1 MSNVEKA
8 PVNVLKQSDKN
19 VLVETSMVVKG
30 VTESLLAVTTLD
42 ADSAPDLDTARY
54 YVSPTIANV
63 AMADISSGADLLTT
77 FQGRTKAEMVDF
89 LGKNR
94 K

>member
-1 MSNVEKA
+1 MSKVQKA

-30 VTESLLAVTTLD
+30 VTEQLLAVTTLGAD
-42 ADSAPDLDTARY
+42 ATPDLDTARY
-54 YVSPTIANV
+54 YVSPVIANV
-63 AMADISSGADLLTT
+63 AMTDISSGAELLTT
-77 FQGRTKAEMVDF
+77 FQGRSKSEMADY
-89 LGKNR
+89 LTKNR